1 MNADKTQIFDLRFI
15 RVHLRF
21 VKMHLDPRNIL
32 VIDFGQLGDVV
43 MSLPALRAIRARFP
57 HARITVAVGKPGKE
71 LLGLSG
77 YANEILEVDRVA
89 LRDGPTLISIG
100 RIAKLVAQVRKAKYD
115 FVIDLHSYYETNILG
130 FLSGAQ
136 HRLYSRRSNR
146 SLDFLAN
153 FKPQPRR
160 EASTAHLVDRYLDL
174 LKPLGIQN
182 APRTPVLKTSAA
194 DELAVEGL
202 LKKEKAQTGELL
214 AGIFPGAGNATRL
227 WPLER
232 FAELADHLIRN
243 DRVRVIVFAGPEE
256 RQMVPR
262 MRKLFPPGT
271 IFFDRLTI
279 PQLAAAQ
286 ARLTLFVSND
296 TGPAHIA
303 AAVGTPV
310 IVIMDR
316 PDLHSFTPVGEHNR
330 FIRGALITEIP
341 VADVYRAAHEVL
353 ALNRTEQLFHAQE
366 TSL

>member
-1 MNADKTQIFDLRFI
+1 MNADKGGF
-15 RVHLRF
+15 
-21 VKMHLDPRNIL
+21 DPRNIL

-57 HARITVAVGKPGKE
+57 YAKITVAVGKPGKE
-71 LLGLSG
+71 LLSLSG

-100 RIAKLVAQVRKAKYD
+100 RIAKFVAQVRKAKYD

-130 FLSGAQ
+130 FLSGAPQ
-136 HRLYSRRSNR
+136 RLYSRRSNR

-153 FKPQPRR
+153 FRPQPAR
-160 EASTAHLVDRYLDL
+160 EVMTAHLVDRYLDL

-182 APRTPVLKTSAA
+182 APRTPVLNTSTA
-194 DELAVEGL
+194 DDFAVEAM
-202 LKKEKAQTGELL
+202 LKKEKAHSGELL

-227 WPLER
+227 WPLEK

-256 RQMVPR
+256 RGMVPQ
-262 MRKLFPPGT
+262 MRKVFPPGT
-271 IFFDRLTI
+271 IFLDRLTI
-279 PQLAAAQ
+279 PQLASAQ

-316 PDLHSFTPVGEHNR
+316 PDPNTFTPVGEHNR
-330 FIRGALITEIP
+330 FIGGPLIADIP
-341 VADVYRAAHEVL
+341 VANVYRAAHELL
-353 ALNRTEQLFHAQE
+353 AISRTDQIF
-366 TSL
+366 SRK